1 MSFCVTL
8 SPLDRRKSYASSN
21 LISIPAGAVRRRSA
35 EDPLVSARKQ
45 KAADLA
51 TITVH
56 AGNEGRDVDSAVV
69 NPLVQSV
76 NFIQEVGTGEGL
88 RYPRYGNAPNAE
100 LVQRRIAALEGAEAA
115 VLLGSGMGATA
126 CALLA
131 LLRPGDHLIS
141 SSRIY
146 GGAHALLSKEFVGLG
161 IHVTF
166 VDPTESRTWRKKLR
180 KETRAIFL
188 ETPMNPSCRV
198 IDMRPVSY
206 VTKEVGI
213 ALVVDSTFASPIN
226 LRPLE
231 HGADVVIHSA
241 TKYLNGHHDV
251 LGGIVCGTASY
262 IEEVRQKMMLWGQ
275 APDPFAAWLL
285 ERGLRTL
292 DVRIKRH
299 NENAMQ
305 VAEWCATQK
314 EIRAVHYPGLPTHP
328 DHDVAKSTMDGF
340 GGMMAIELAGGG
352 RATEKFLRKLK
363 LFRHAPSL
371 GGADS
376 LVSEPRFTSHAHLSA
391 EARASAGIPD
401 GFLRLSIGIESAKD
415 LIRDL
420 EQALH

>member
-1 MSFCVTL
+1 M
-8 SPLDRRKSYASSN
+8 
-21 LISIPAGAVRRRSA
+21 
-35 EDPLVSARKQ
+35 SARKQ

-51 TITVH
+51 TIAVH
-56 AGNEGRDVDSAVV
+56 GGSEARDVDSAVV

-76 NFIQEVGTGEGL
+76 NFVQEIGTADGL

-100 LVQRRIAALEGAEAA
+100 IVQRRVAALEGAEAA
-115 VLLGSGMGATA
+115 VLLASGMGATA

-131 LLRPGDHLIS
+131 LLRPGDHLVAS
-141 SSRIY
+141 ARIY
-146 GGAHALLSKEFVGLG
+146 GGVSALLTKEFVGLG
-161 IHVTF
+161 INVTL
-166 VDPTESRTWRKKLR
+166 VDPVEARSWRKKLR

-188 ETPMNPSCRV
+188 ETPVNPSCRV

-206 VTKEVGI
+206 VTKEIGI

-251 LGGIVCGTASY
+251 LGGIVGGTAPY

-285 ERGLRTL
+285 DRGLKTL
-292 DVRIKRH
+292 DVRMRRH
-299 NENAMQ
+299 NENAMR
-305 VAEWCATQK
+305 VAEWCLEQK

-328 DHDVAKSTMDGF
+328 DHAIAKSMMDGF
-340 GGMMAIELAGGG
+340 GGMMAIELAGGAKG
-352 RATEKFLRKLK
+352 AEKFLRKLK
-363 LFRHAPSL
+363 VFRHAPSL
-371 GGADS
+371 GGVDS
-376 LVSEPRFTSHAHLSA
+376 VVSEPRFTSHAHLTP

-415 LIRDL
+415 LIRDI

>member
-1 MSFCVTL
+1 M
-8 SPLDRRKSYASSN
+8 
-21 LISIPAGAVRRRSA
+21 
-35 EDPLVSARKQ
+35 SARKQ

-69 NPLVQSV
+69 RPLFQSV
-76 NFIQEVGTGEGL
+76 NFIQEVGTDEGL
-88 RYPRYGNAPNAE
+88 RYPRYGNTPNAE
-100 LVQRRIAALEGAEAA
+100 LVQQRVAALEGAEAG

-131 LLRPGDHLIS
+131 LLRPGDHLIA

-146 GGAHALLSKEFVGLG
+146 GGASTLLSKEFVALG

-188 ETPMNPSCRV
+188 ETPVNPSCRV
-198 IDMRPVSY
+198 IDLRPVSY

-231 HGADVVIHSA
+231 HGADVVVHSA

-251 LGGIVCGTASY
+251 LGGVVCGTASY
-262 IEEVRQKMMLWGQ
+262 VEEVRQKMMLWGQ

-292 DVRIKRH
+292 DVRMRRH
-299 NENAMQ
+299 NENALR
-305 VAEWCATQK
+305 VAEWCVEQK

-328 DHDVAKSTMDGF
+328 DHDVAKSMMDGF
-340 GGMMAIELAGGG
+340 GGMMAIELAGGA
-352 RATEKFLRKLK
+352 RVTEKFLRKLK

-371 GGADS
+371 GGVDS
-376 LVSEPRFTSHAHLSA
+376 LVSEPRFTSHAHMTA
-391 EARASAGIPD
+391 EARQHAGIPD

-415 LIRDL
+415 LIRDI